1 MGKYKRI
8 HILSSPADREQ
19 LSPIL
24 EALGAKGLRAAEGQ
38 PGKNDLVLA
47 VLSENLYADETLTDR
62 LLGLLAAGAEN
73 VLPLRLD
80 AVKVP
85 EALMNALY
93 ARNIIPA
100 GERDAA
106 LLAERIVAALPKKK
120 SRLPL
125 ALIAG
130 AVVLAALAGVLIWR
144 SVRNR
149 ETVPAMEETPP
160 AAELVL
166 PEGITAEELEDVVL
180 AYYVGDRFYH
190 YSAEDLANGFEYDDY
205 HVMEDDGMHWYSK
218 SDGHEFTMA
227 SYDPKELEFIRLM
240 PNLELFE
247 LVLVDCPSL
256 PDLSGLENLWGV
268 EVIDS
273 TVTDIGGLANSGMEF
288 FGVFRS
294 PIGNYSVLSSCENLN
309 EFVVEFHRVEKA
321 DFSGFAPPA
330 LESAEFRYGG
340 HLTEMDLSALA
351 ECGALRHL
359 RLYQVPVE
367 SIGFLNGQPVEELEL
382 DDLPRLRD
390 LSPIG
395 TLSKLRQLTL
405 RDLHDVSEISFRG
418 LSSLETLTMEFCEGI
433 SDISSLSECRELIG
447 ITTLGM
453 RGITDASAL
462 AGLPRLTE
470 VSFMATP
477 LRNMDFLEGLADNG
491 PIRTNITPVIGDY
504 AGLAYVKEFSSIIIA
519 MDGRSV
525 APVLP
530 YLEGASVG
538 QLWLTGC
545 SDVELS
551 RLPEV
556 TESLRLDDCDL
567 TDLSA
572 LPPWSITNLT
582 LEDLQYLTSLDGIEN
597 LPAFR
602 RGGELILDVY
612 GCPRLRDWSAVENA
626 SLAHL
631 GLTGVYSLP
640 VFDGIGFG
648 SLRLE
653 SIEGL
658 DDLQI
663 LDSLS
668 DGHAYDSIE
677 LIGLD
682 GLRDLSPLR
691 RLHIAHLDIPPQ
703 LAEQGQEFVDDGV
716 VEEFTVTY
724 PDGSWQPY
732 EEEIKLLSLEELDT
746 LPKSLLRRV
755 TRLCL
760 AGDTPVDTDGAD
772 LWEQWDHGADMPVL
786 LLHPRGEGD
795 SVPIDYE
802 EGTLSDLTALR
813 ELTGLRELRLYAQHL
828 ESLDGVQSLSALERL
843 TVSGCPALTDAAAV
857 FAVPTLRY
865 LALNGCPVESIRG
878 VQNLSELEELD
889 ICGTAVTDLTPLTE
903 LESLQVVRI
912 SPDMKA
918 AAASLDGLDVPFEL
932 DIG

>member
-1 MGKYKRI
+1 MSSKPL
-8 HILSSPADREQ
+8 HVLSAPADREA
-19 LSPIL
+19 LGPIL
-24 EALGAKGLRAAEGQ
+24 EALGARGLRVSESE
-38 PGKNDLVLA
+38 PGKNDLILA
-47 VLSENLYADETLTDR
+47 VLSENLYADAALTRRVLD
-62 LLGLLAAGAEN
+62 LVAAGAEN

-85 EALMNALY
+85 QALMNALY

-120 SRLPL
+120 SRLPGY
-125 ALIAG
+125 LIAG
-130 AVVLAALAGVLIWR
+130 AVVLAVLAGVLIWR
-144 SVRNR
+144 SAHK
-149 ETVPAMEETPP
+149 EPEAVPVMEET
-160 AAELVL
+160 AAELIL
-166 PEGITAEELEDVVL
+166 PEGITAEELEDIVL

-218 SDGHEFTMA
+218 SDGREFTMA
-227 SYDPKELEFIRLM
+227 SYEPREMEFIKLM

-273 TVTDIGGLANSGMEF
+273 TVTDIGGLANSAMEF

-294 PIGNYSVLSSCENLN
+294 PIGNYSVLNSCEKLN
-309 EFVVEFHRVEKA
+309 EFVVEFHRIREA
-321 DFSGFAPPA
+321 DFSDFAPPA
-330 LESAEFRYGG
+330 LESAEFRYGDN
-340 HLTEMDLSALA
+340 LTEMDLSGLA

-359 RLYQVPVE
+359 QLYRVPVE

-433 SDISSLSECRELIG
+433 SDISSLSECRELIS

-453 RGITDASAL
+453 FGITDASAL
-462 AGLPRLTE
+462 ANLPHLTD
-470 VSFMATP
+470 VSCMSTP
-477 LRNMDFLEGLADNG
+477 LRDLDFLEGLADNG
-491 PIRTNITPVIGDY
+491 PIATNITASIGDY
-504 AGLAYVKEFSSIIIA
+504 SGLAYVKEFSSIIIA
-519 MDGRSV
+519 MDGGSV
-525 APVLP
+525 DPVLP

-545 SDVELS
+545 SDVDLS

-556 TESLRLDDCDL
+556 TESLRLDDCDV

-572 LPPWSITNLT
+572 LPAWSITSLT
-582 LEDLQYLTSLDGIEN
+582 LEDLQYLTSLEGIEN

-602 RGGELILDVY
+602 RGRELVLNVY
-612 GCPRLRDWSAVENA
+612 GCPRLRDWRAVESA
-626 SLAHL
+626 SLARL
-631 GLTGVYSLP
+631 GLTGVWSLP
-640 VFDGIGFG
+640 TFDRMDLG

-653 SIEGL
+653 SIDGL
-658 DDLQI
+658 TDLHV
-663 LDSLS
+663 LDALTDSHS
-668 DGHAYDSIE
+668 YDSIE
-677 LIGLD
+677 LVGLD
-682 GLRDLSPLR
+682 ALTDLSPLR
-691 RLHIAHLDIPPQ
+691 RLKIAHLDIPPQ
-703 LAEQGQEFVDDGV
+703 LAEQAEELVEDGAPD
-716 VEEFTVTY
+716 EYSVTY
-724 PDGSWQPY
+724 PDGGWTPY
-732 EEEIKLLSLEELDT
+732 EGEIRLLSL
-746 LPKSLLRRV
+746 S
-755 TRLCL
+755 
-760 AGDTPVDTDGAD
+760 GAD
-772 LWEQWDHGADMPVL
+772 HCEQWDYGAD
-786 LLHPRGEGD
+786 
-795 SVPIDYE
+795 VPIDYE

-828 ESLDGVQSLSALERL
+828 ESLDGVQSLFALERL
-843 TVSGCPALTDAAAV
+843 TASGCPALTDAAAA

-865 LALNGCPVESIRG
+865 LALNRCPVESIQG

-918 AAASLDGLDVPFEL
+918 AVASLNGLDVPFEI
-932 DIG
+932 DVD